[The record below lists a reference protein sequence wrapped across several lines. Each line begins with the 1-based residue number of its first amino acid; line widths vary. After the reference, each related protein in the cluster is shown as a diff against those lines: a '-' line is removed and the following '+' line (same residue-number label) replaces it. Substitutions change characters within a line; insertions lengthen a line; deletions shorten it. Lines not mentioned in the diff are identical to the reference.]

1 MSDLS
6 EAAMKQRTVTPREE
20 AVIKHLYAERKN
32 LPPAF
37 VTTAAPIPMGS
48 KDDKGPW
55 GPNPDRIIPAG
66 TTLKIVMVSRMG
78 DCGLIDDLEATHGY
92 AVRFN
97 WESAALTDFRL
108 TKEPTP

>member
-1 MSDLS
+1 MNDLS
-6 EAAMKQRTVTPREE
+6 EAALKTRILTPREE
-20 AVIKHLYAERKN
+20 AVVKHLYAQRKN

-37 VTTAAPIPMGS
+37 VTAAAPIPMGS

-55 GPNPDRIIPAG
+55 GGNPDRIIPAG
-66 TTLKIVMVSRMG
+66 QTLRIVLASSMG
-78 DCGLIDDLEATHGY
+78 DCGLTDDLDATRGY

-97 WESAALTDFRL
+97 WDSAALTDFRL